1 MSVVLS
7 NIGVVGRDS
16 KQLIN
21 KEVAKMKNDSYLL
34 PIFVKALQDEQAP
47 EEAIEN
53 YKKLFLSSTHA
64 EGLPCPGCFLL
75 HNQRSRLIP
84 LPGDDKG
91 SPVKCSV
98 CKREF
103 YVPCR

>member
-1 MSVVLS
+1 M
-7 NIGVVGRDS
+7 
-16 KQLIN
+16 
-21 KEVAKMKNDSYLL
+21 NDSYLL
-34 PIFVKALQDEQAP
+34 PVFVKVLEDEQAT

-53 YKKLFLSSTHA
+53 YKKLWLSSTPA
-64 EGLPCPGCFLL
+64 DGFPCPVCFVF

-103 YVPCR
+103 YVPYP